1 MVSCAIDNSLDNLNG
16 LSKEEL
22 LDALE
27 RLREFENNH
36 SSKNQ
41 SKYIT
46 DARHRFINQ
55 IVKTLEKKHCT
66 IDKPYVRKK
75 SGDEWIYE
83 TDISSITKEEWKRLV
98 VKYHNY
104 KHLLKTKKDIAEERQ
119 NKLQKFI
126 TWFESN
132 KPPKGKRGR
141 PSKKVLSI

>member
-22 LDALE
+22 IDTLE
-27 RLREFENNH
+27 KLREFEKNH
-36 SSKNQ
+36 SSSNQ

-46 DARHRFINQ
+46 VARHRFINQ
-55 IVKTLEKKHCT
+55 IVNALEKRHCT
-66 IDKPYVRKK
+66 IDKPFVRKK
-75 SGDEWIYE
+75 SGDDWIYQ
-83 TDISSITKEEWKRLV
+83 TDKEAITKEEWKRLL

-104 KHLLKTKKDIAEERQ
+104 KQMLKTKKDIAEERL

>member
-22 LDALE
+22 LDTLE
-27 RLREFENNH
+27 RLREFEKKH
-36 SSKNQ
+36 SSNQ

-55 IVKTLEKKHCT
+55 IVKTLEKKHCV
-66 IDKPYVRKK
+66 IDKPLRRKK
-75 SGDEWIYE
+75 SGDDWIYE
-83 TDISSITKEEWKRLV
+83 TDKTAITKEEWKRLL

-126 TWFESN
+126 TWFELN